1 MATRGALKRPY
12 TWIRGH
18 TPWSA
23 WAWRNTAFAVAALPP
38 ALPLATAFLLL
49 TAGPTRSGYP
59 FLLVLLL
66 GPLLTVLQRSR
77 FRALLGLDVP
87 PVPHAHPWRSVRGLA
102 ERLRSEATRRQYA
115 YHLAVSPLAALGA
128 VVLVL
133 TWAGGLAAATVYGWL
148 WLLPGDGGPGDIGLP
163 GDVGLPGDGG
173 LGDVGLPGFG
183 WTRQADLLTVVGA
196 LMLLAAPWIAAALTR
211 LDSLAAA
218 SLLGPNR
225 ARELQRRVEDLA
237 ESRAG
242 VLDAADIERRRIERD
257 LHDGAQQRLV
267 SLAMNLG
274 IARATLTGLPP
285 EARAVIDEAH
295 REAKEAIEELSS
307 LVRGLHPAVL
317 EDRGLDAALS
327 GIAARAPLPV
337 ELTVDLAER
346 PGPTVEA
353 VAYFVVS
360 EALANVAKH
369 ARAQRCSVTVA
380 RVPGG
385 RRGESLRVVVTDD
398 GVGGADPAGGTGL
411 TGLRKRVGSVD
422 GTILINSPRGGPT
435 VVTVEL
441 PCGL

>member
-1 MATRGALKRPY
+1 MATRGALRRTY
-12 TWIRGH
+12 TWIAAH

-23 WAWRNTAFAVAALPP
+23 WAWRNTAFGAAAIPP
-38 ALPLATAFLLL
+38 ALPLVAGFALL
-49 TAGPTRSGYP
+49 TAGPGHSP
-59 FLLVLLL
+59 LPLLAVLAFC
-66 GPLLTVLQRSR
+66 PLLTALQRSR
-77 FRALLGLDVP
+77 FRSLLGLDIP
-87 PVPHAHPWRSVRGLA
+87 PVVREHPWTTLRGLA
-102 ERLRSEATRRQYA
+102 ERLRSDATWRQYG
-115 YHLAVSPLAALGA
+115 YHLLVSPLAATGA
-128 VVLVL
+128 ALLVL
-133 TWAGGLAAATVYGWL
+133 TWAVGTACATVYAWS
-148 WLLPGDGGPGDIGLP
+148 WMLPWQGTALDLA
-163 GDVGLPGDGG
+163 
-173 LGDVGLPGFG
+173 
-183 WTRQADLLTVVGA
+183 WASQYDLLTVAGLLA
-196 LMLLAAPWIAAALTR
+196 LLAAPWLAALLTR
-211 LDSLAAA
+211 LDAVAAA
-218 SLLGPNR
+218 ALLGPNR
-225 ARELQRRVEDLA
+225 ARELERRVEDLA

-242 VLDAADIERRRIERD
+242 VLDAADLERRRIERD

-285 EARAVIDEAH
+285 EAKAVIDEAH

-317 EDRGLDAALS
+317 EDRGLDAAIS

-337 ELTVDLAER
+337 DLTVDLAVR

-369 ARAQRCSVTVA
+369 ARAGRCRVHVA
-380 RVPGG
+380 RVTGP
-385 RRGESLRVVVTDD
+385 RGDLLRVEVTDD

-422 GTILINSPRGGPT
+422 GTIMINSPLGGPT
-435 VVTVEL
+435 VITVEL

>member
-1 MATRGALKRPY
+1 MATWDALKRSY
-12 TWIRGH
+12 TWTVGH

-23 WAWRNTAFAVAALPP
+23 WAWRNTAFSVAAIPP
-38 ALPLATAFLLL
+38 ALPVATGLLLL
-49 TAGPTRSGYP
+49 TVAAPGRTALP
-59 FLLVLLL
+59 LLL
-66 GPLLTVLQRSR
+66 CLALSPLLTKLQRSR
-77 FRALLGLDVP
+77 FRVLLGLDVP
-87 PVPHAHPWRSVRGLA
+87 PVVHTHPWRTVRGLS

-128 VVLVL
+128 GLLVL
-133 TWAGGLAAATVYGWL
+133 TWACGLAGASAYAWVWM
-148 WLLPGDGGPGDIGLP
+148 LPSDGELP
-163 GDVGLPGDGG
+163 D
-173 LGDVGLPGFG
+173 FG
-183 WTRQADLLTVVGA
+183 WTRQYDLLTVGGA
-196 LMLLAAPWIAAALTR
+196 LMLLAAPWMAALLTR
-211 LDSLAAA
+211 LDALAAA

-274 IARATLTGLPP
+274 IARATLQDLPP
-285 EARAVIDEAH
+285 EAKAVIDEAH
-295 REAKEAIEELSS
+295 REAKEAIEELSN

-369 ARAQRCSVTVA
+369 ARARRCSVTVA
-380 RVPGG
+380 RVPG
-385 RRGESLRVVVTDD
+385 
-398 GVGGADPAGGTGL
+398 
-411 TGLRKRVGSVD
+411 
-422 GTILINSPRGGPT
+422 
-435 VVTVEL
+435 
-441 PCGL
+441 

>member
-1 MATRGALKRPY
+1 MATRGALKRSY
-12 TWIRGH
+12 TWITAH
-18 TPWSA
+18 APWSA
-23 WAWRNTAFAVAALPP
+23 WAWRNTVFSTAAIPP
-38 ALPLATAFLLL
+38 ALPLATALVLL
-49 TAGPTRSGYP
+49 TTAPGGSGLP
-59 FLLVLLL
+59 LLLVLLL
-66 GPLLTVLQRSR
+66 TPLLTRLQRSR
-77 FRALLGLDVP
+77 FRALLGLEVP
-87 PVPHAHPWRSVRGLA
+87 PVVHTHPRRTLRGLT

-115 YHLAVSPLAALGA
+115 YHLLVSPLAALGA
-128 VVLVL
+128 ALVVLA
-133 TWAGGLAAATVYGWL
+133 WAGGLAGASAYAWVWL
-148 WLLPGDGGPGDIGLP
+148 IPSDGALPEA
-163 GDVGLPGDGG
+163 
-173 LGDVGLPGFG
+173 G
-183 WTRQADLLTVVGA
+183 WTRQYDLLTVGGA
-196 LMLLAAPWIAAALTR
+196 LALLAAPWLAAALTR
-211 LDSLAAA
+211 LDALAAA

-274 IARATLTGLPP
+274 IARATLPGLPP
-285 EARAVIDEAH
+285 EAKAVIDEAH
-295 REAKEAIEELSS
+295 REAKEAIEELGN

-369 ARAQRCSVTVA
+369 ARARRCSVTVA

-385 RRGESLRVVVTDD
+385 PRGDLLRVVVTDD
-398 GVGGADPAGGTGL
+398 GAGGADPAGGTGL

-422 GTILINSPRGGPT
+422 GTILIDSPLGGPT
-435 VVTVEL
+435 TVTVEL